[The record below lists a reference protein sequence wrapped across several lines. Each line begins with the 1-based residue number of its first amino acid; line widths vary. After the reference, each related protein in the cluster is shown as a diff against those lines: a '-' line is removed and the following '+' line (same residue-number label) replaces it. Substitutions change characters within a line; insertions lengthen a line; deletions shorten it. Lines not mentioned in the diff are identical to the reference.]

1 MVLSPT
7 QLLCDQLGRIV
18 GHLRGG
24 DSEAAAVVVTEMQD
38 LLPSLPNVMPDC
50 ELSEARQLLEECS
63 LLEGRL
69 RQRIVDLLREVGAR
83 RRGLAYRYMAHRR

>member
-18 GHLRGG
+18 GYLQGG
-24 DSEAAAVVVTEMQD
+24 DSEAAAVVVTEMQN
-38 LLPSLPNVMPDC
+38 LLPSLPKTMPDC

-63 LLEGRL
+63 LLEEKL
-69 RQRIVDLLREVGAR
+69 RQRIIDSLREVGAR